1 MHLRSTYILRALL
14 LFGLVQLAFHAEA
27 QLSQRSEVGIGL
39 GTFNYTG
46 DMVRNYN
53 FAFSKPAGT
62 VFYRSN
68 ISSVISL
75 RSALTVGKLGAS
87 DARHP
92 IDSFAVKRNNSFNIT
107 VIEVSAA
114 FEYHFLDWRDSKRKL
129 RFTPYLFG
137 GIGLFSISGNKTKPT
152 EYSNVQ
158 LSIPFGGGFKYV
170 LNPNYYL
177 ALEFGVRKT
186 GFDYLDNVS
195 DGNVSLKNYQYGNRY
210 DNDTFYFLGITI
222 TRTFYDIPCPTN
234 PYGKRY

>member
-1 MHLRSTYILRALL
+1 MRFRPTHTLKACIIAS
-14 LFGLVQLAFHAEA
+14 LVQLTFLAHA

-46 DMVRNYN
+46 DLVRNYN

-62 VFYRSN
+62 VFYRTNLNRVVS
-68 ISSVISL
+68 IRSS
-75 RSALTVGKLGAS
+75 LTIGKLGAS
-87 DARHP
+87 DKKHP
-92 IDSFAVKRNNSFNIT
+92 IDSFAVKRAYSFNIT
-107 VIEVSAA
+107 LIEASVA
-114 FEYHFLDWRDSKRKL
+114 FEYHFLDWKDSKRKL

-137 GIGLFSISGNKTKPT
+137 GIGLFGISGNKTKTAP
-152 EYSNVQ
+152 YSNVQ
-158 LSIPFGGGFKYV
+158 LSIPFGGGIKYV
-170 LNPNYYL
+170 LNPNYYI

-195 DGNVSLKNYQYGNRY
+195 DGNVAFKNYQYGNRY

-234 PYGKRY
+234 PYGKGY